1 MHFQKLKKLLALGL
15 TITTILPYTAYAN
28 PADNTTE
35 EPGSNTQVT
44 SEGSSES
51 KEPVVNQPE
60 GGSTNTDTNTGAKPE
75 AGSDKDTGVNTDT
88 NTGTGTDTNP
98 SKTEEKQPADP
109 QNPAATDGT
118 KKEETKTDAAA
129 KAPAGNTASPTP
141 NAQVQTPAP
150 APQAPQTQ
158 APQTETPKSNEALI
172 ANNPLTPL
180 PSIEISFRFV
190 KVEKDYAVSNVENLS
205 FFEEQKEDSRLIGS
219 LPKDGLLFVL
229 KDIDDTWLFAES
241 GTVRGFVKKEDL
253 LTDKLA
259 DEKVA
264 QLTEKEMTLA
274 QELIPA
280 KDNAALAFTKTTV
293 RDVVIPKVFAL
304 TNAGKLNI
312 RESNSL
318 DARIIGTLNRDSLS
332 YIISDVDKDWFYVE
346 SGDVRGFVKKEY
358 IKSGE
363 EAAKEVAEKKEETFE
378 LAEELVKPEENKAL
392 YYTITSVKE
401 AGVSSAIRQSLI
413 SYASL
418 FIGNPYVWGG
428 TSLTQ
433 GADCSGYVQSIF
445 SNFGYELPRTSAEQS
460 QFGTKIAYKDAAPGD
475 LIFYAKGGSVYHVLI
490 YIGEG
495 KALNAAS
502 TSQGIKISDVDESKV
517 VWATRVIEDKDI
529 DKIAAVN
536 EKAAATSS
544 YNTALASQYGE
555 KLGTFKLTA
564 YCNCPICCG
573 HWAGGP
579 TASGTEP
586 TQGRTVA
593 MAGVPFGTQLI
604 INGMVYTVEDRG
616 TPYGHVD
623 IYFNDHQE
631 ATNFGVQYADVYAV
645 K

>member
-1 MHFQKLKKLLALGL
+1 MHFQKFKKLLALGL
-15 TITTILPYTAYAN
+15 TLTTMLPYTAYAN
-28 PADNTTE
+28 PTENTSQELDANNQQTSDETANTDSNQKESQSDDNSLSDTHNTDAPPADDVGQDTSKEKEAPLSPILDENSKKETSTANQNAGN
-35 EPGSNTQVT
+35 PTGNTQT
-44 SEGSSES
+44 S
-51 KEPVVNQPE
+51 P
-60 GGSTNTDTNTGAKPE
+60 
-75 AGSDKDTGVNTDT
+75 KD
-88 NTGTGTDTNP
+88 
-98 SKTEEKQPADP
+98 
-109 QNPAATDGT
+109 
-118 KKEETKTDAAA
+118 
-129 KAPAGNTASPTP
+129 
-141 NAQVQTPAP
+141 AQR
-150 APQAPQTQ
+150 
-158 APQTETPKSNEALI
+158 TETPSQKVENQTSPVQAPALQAPTQEGQSQENTGSNAALI

-180 PSIEISFRFV
+180 PSIETSFRFV
-190 KVEKDYAVSNVENLS
+190 KVEKDYAVSNVESLS
-205 FFEEQKEDSRLIGS
+205 FFEEQKESSRLIGT

-241 GTVRGFVKKEDL
+241 GSVRGFVKKSDL
-253 LTDKLA
+253 LMDKEA

-264 QLTEKEMTLA
+264 SLTEAKMSLA
-274 QELIPA
+274 AELILA
-280 KDNAALAFTKTTV
+280 KDNAALTFTKTTV
-293 RDVVIPKVFAL
+293 RETVIPKVFAL
-304 TNAGKLNI
+304 TTASKLNV

-318 DARIIGTLNRDSLS
+318 DARIVGSLNQNSLS

-346 SGDVRGFVKKEY
+346 SGDVRGFVKKEF

-363 EAAKEVAEKKEETFE
+363 EVAKEVIDKKEESFA
-378 LAEELVKPEENKAL
+378 LAEELIKPSENKAL
-392 YYTITSVKE
+392 YYTITSIKE
-401 AGVSSAIRQSLI
+401 AGISSAIRESLI

-418 FIGNPYVWGG
+418 FVGNPYVWGG

-445 SNFGYELPRTSAEQS
+445 SQFGYELPRTSAEQS

-490 YIGEG
+490 YVGEG
-495 KALNAAS
+495 KGLNAAS
-502 TSQGIKISDVDESKV
+502 TSQGIKVSDIDESKV
-517 VWATRVIEDKDI
+517 VWATRVIKDEDL
-529 DKIAAVN
+529 DKVEAVN
-536 EKAAATSS
+536 EKAASSSS

-593 MAGVPFGTQLI
+593 MAGVPFGTKLI
-604 INGMVYTVEDRG
+604 INGMLYTVEDRG

-631 ATNFGVQYADVYAV
+631 ASNFGVQYADVYSV

>member
-1 MHFQKLKKLLALGL
+1 LHFQKFKKLLALGL
-15 TITTILPYTAYAN
+15 TLTTMLPYTAYAN
-28 PADNTTE
+28 PTENTSQELDANNQQTSDETANTDSNQKESQSDDNSLSDTHNTDAPPADDVGQDTSKEKEAPLSPILDENSKKETSTANQNAGN
-35 EPGSNTQVT
+35 PTGNTQT
-44 SEGSSES
+44 S
-51 KEPVVNQPE
+51 P
-60 GGSTNTDTNTGAKPE
+60 
-75 AGSDKDTGVNTDT
+75 KD
-88 NTGTGTDTNP
+88 
-98 SKTEEKQPADP
+98 
-109 QNPAATDGT
+109 
-118 KKEETKTDAAA
+118 
-129 KAPAGNTASPTP
+129 
-141 NAQVQTPAP
+141 AQG
-150 APQAPQTQ
+150 
-158 APQTETPKSNEALI
+158 TETPSQKVENQTSPVQAPALQAPTQEGQSQENTGSNAALI

-180 PSIEISFRFV
+180 PSIETSFRFV
-190 KVEKDYAVSNVENLS
+190 KVEKDYAVSNVESLS
-205 FFEEQKEDSRLIGS
+205 FFEEQKESSRLIGT

-241 GTVRGFVKKEDL
+241 GSVRGFVKKSDL
-253 LTDKLA
+253 LMDKEA

-264 QLTEKEMTLA
+264 SLTEAKMSLA
-274 QELIPA
+274 AELILA
-280 KDNAALAFTKTTV
+280 KDNAALTFTKTTV
-293 RDVVIPKVFAL
+293 RETVIPKVFAL
-304 TNAGKLNI
+304 TTASKLNV

-318 DARIIGTLNRDSLS
+318 DARIVGSLNQNSLS

-346 SGDVRGFVKKEY
+346 SGDVRGFVKKEF

-363 EAAKEVAEKKEETFE
+363 EVAKEVIDKKEESFA
-378 LAEELVKPEENKAL
+378 LAEELIKPSENKAL
-392 YYTITSVKE
+392 YYTITSIKE
-401 AGVSSAIRQSLI
+401 AGISSAIRESLI

-418 FIGNPYVWGG
+418 FVGNPYVWGG

-445 SNFGYELPRTSAEQS
+445 SQFGYELPRTSAEQS

-490 YIGEG
+490 YVGEG
-495 KALNAAS
+495 KGLNAAS
-502 TSQGIKISDVDESKV
+502 TSQGIKVSDIDESKV
-517 VWATRVIEDKDI
+517 VWATRVIKDEDL
-529 DKIAAVN
+529 DKVEAVN
-536 EKAAATSS
+536 EKAASSSS

-593 MAGVPFGTQLI
+593 MAGVPFGTKLI
-604 INGMVYTVEDRG
+604 INGMLYTVEDRG

-631 ATNFGVQYADVYAV
+631 ASNFGVQYADVYSV

>member
-1 MHFQKLKKLLALGL
+1 MHFQKFKKLLALGL
-15 TITTILPYTAYAN
+15 TLTTMLPYTAYAN
-28 PADNTTE
+28 PTENTSQELDANNQQTSDETANTDSNQKESQSDDNSLSDTHNTDAPPADDVGQDTSKEKEAPLSPILDENSKKETSTANQNAGN
-35 EPGSNTQVT
+35 PTGNTQT
-44 SEGSSES
+44 S
-51 KEPVVNQPE
+51 P
-60 GGSTNTDTNTGAKPE
+60 
-75 AGSDKDTGVNTDT
+75 KD
-88 NTGTGTDTNP
+88 
-98 SKTEEKQPADP
+98 
-109 QNPAATDGT
+109 
-118 KKEETKTDAAA
+118 
-129 KAPAGNTASPTP
+129 
-141 NAQVQTPAP
+141 AQG
-150 APQAPQTQ
+150 
-158 APQTETPKSNEALI
+158 TETPSQKVENQTSPVQAPALQAPTQEGQSQENTGSNAALI

-180 PSIEISFRFV
+180 PSIETSFRFV
-190 KVEKDYAVSNVENLS
+190 KVEKDYAVSNVESLS
-205 FFEEQKEDSRLIGS
+205 FFEEQKESSRLIGT

-241 GTVRGFVKKEDL
+241 GSVRGFVKKSDL
-253 LTDKLA
+253 LMDKEA

-264 QLTEKEMTLA
+264 SLTEAKMSLA
-274 QELIPA
+274 AELILA
-280 KDNAALAFTKTTV
+280 KDNAALTFTKTTV
-293 RDVVIPKVFAL
+293 RETVIPKVFAL
-304 TNAGKLNI
+304 TTASKLNV

-318 DARIIGTLNRDSLS
+318 DARIVGSLNQNSLS

-346 SGDVRGFVKKEY
+346 SGDVRGFVKKEF

-363 EAAKEVAEKKEETFE
+363 EVAKEVIDKKEESFA
-378 LAEELVKPEENKAL
+378 LAEELIKPSENKAL
-392 YYTITSVKE
+392 YYTITSIKE
-401 AGVSSAIRQSLI
+401 AGISSAIRESLI

-418 FIGNPYVWGG
+418 FVGNPYVWGG

-445 SNFGYELPRTSAEQS
+445 SQFGYELPRTSAEQS

-490 YIGEG
+490 YVGEG
-495 KALNAAS
+495 KGLNAAS
-502 TSQGIKISDVDESKV
+502 TSQGIKVSDIDESKV
-517 VWATRVIEDKDI
+517 VWATRVIKDEDL
-529 DKIAAVN
+529 DKVEAVN
-536 EKAAATSS
+536 EKAASSSS

-593 MAGVPFGTQLI
+593 MAGVPFGTKLI
-604 INGMVYTVEDRG
+604 INGMLYTVEDRG

-631 ATNFGVQYADVYAV
+631 ASNFGVQYADVYSV